1 MQNLIFSL
9 NATLPVFLVMVVG
22 YALGQLGFLPPAF
35 CKASDRLTFKVTLP
49 LMLFLDMGSVDILHD
64 FRPRFVLFCFAAT
77 LVGILTVW
85 AGAKR
90 FLKDKALV
98 GEFVQAGY
106 RSSAAVLGVAFI
118 QNIYGSAGMAPLM
131 ILGSVPL
138 FNIFAVLILMLESPE
153 QRGVPDP
160 KQLLRGVATNPI
172 LLGIVFGT
180 VYALLPF
187 TLPQIATKTISS
199 IASLTTPL
207 SLLSIGA
214 SFEGTKAIK
223 KLGPTLAAAFIKTV
237 GLAAVFLPCAVALG
251 FRNEELVALLI
262 MLGSP
267 TTPSAYVM
275 SRNMGHEGVL
285 TSSCIALTTLLSAL
299 TLTGWIFVL
308 RSGGILITEKGFP
321 YRGKLSAKRTDEGRI
336 AGNIPFTGNSASFA
350 LIRPR
355 FARPPS
361 PRWGRLF
368 VYYCF
373 SSSSATGTPRCST
386 GVEKTIC
393 VRVRPNCCR
402 WLMN

>member
-90 FLKDKALV
+90 FLKDKTLV

-160 KQLLRGVATNPI
+160 KQLLRGV
-172 LLGIVFGT
+172 
-180 VYALLPF
+180 
-187 TLPQIATKTISS
+187 ATKTISS

-308 RSGGILITEKGFP
+308 RSGGYL
-321 YRGKLSAKRTDEGRI
+321 
-336 AGNIPFTGNSASFA
+336 
-350 LIRPR
+350 
-355 FARPPS
+355 
-361 PRWGRLF
+361 
-368 VYYCF
+368 
-373 SSSSATGTPRCST
+373 
-386 GVEKTIC
+386 
-393 VRVRPNCCR
+393 
-402 WLMN
+402 